1 MPKTV
6 QTNGVVEVRVTGS
19 PKLDVGPAVTE
30 PVSNVVAGIAGKV
43 MV

>member
-1 MPKTV
+1 VPEAV

-19 PKLDVGPAVTE
+19 PKLDVGLAVID
-30 PVSNVVAGIAGKV
+30 PVSNLVAEIVGKV